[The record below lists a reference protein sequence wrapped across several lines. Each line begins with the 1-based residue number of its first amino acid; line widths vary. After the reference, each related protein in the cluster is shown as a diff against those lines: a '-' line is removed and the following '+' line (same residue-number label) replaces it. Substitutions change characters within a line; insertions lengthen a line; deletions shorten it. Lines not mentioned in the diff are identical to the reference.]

1 MSTPELGRMT
11 SQNRKEKPRDGL
23 SRGRILILRK
33 DTYRKAKVHQCT
45 VRKIHHVKYFL

>member
-23 SRGRILILRK
+23 SRGAVILRK
-33 DTYRKAKVHQCT
+33 GNLVRLSR
-45 VRKIHHVKYFL
+45 VRKNRFLISTF